1 MLCPGVSG
9 RRCASHTAEAF
20 TTERSVHGA
29 GGPGPRPGSAVGS
42 RKPHLRTHWLPW
54 APGSCPVSLPHT
66 SGAPQGLVC
75 DSDSLMLN
83 RRQGCST
90 ATCRKSRWHVA
101 VKDARTRPPQPPR
114 PSLMEGLVSA
124 GAGGPSPCHVHR
136 GATPRTLNMLSSPPR
151 GELRGHW
158 WLLPTSP
165 GLTATAGGHLE
176 AGLPAGH
183 YRDGFLTVLQT
194 LNSAPLPKHH

>member
-1 MLCPGVSG
+1 MSGCEWPTLCLSHGGGVHD
-9 RRCASHTAEAF
+9 RT
-20 TTERSVHGA
+20 V
-29 GGPGPRPGSAVGS
+29 GPRCG
-42 RKPHLRTHWLPW
+42 RPW
-54 APGSCPVSLPHT
+54 TAARLGCWQPEATSQNPLAPLGAGSCPVSLPRT

-83 RRQGCST
+83 RRQGCSM

-114 PSLMEGLVSA
+114 PSLTEGLVSA

-136 GATPRTLNMLSSPPR
+136 GATLRPLNVLSSPPR

-176 AGLPAGH
+176 AGVPAGH